1 MDRAGEVRVINAGA
15 RLDRLPIASFHY
27 RVLGLIAAGMFL
39 DAFEIYLQ
47 SSVLATLVAE
57 KWSTPALNANFISV
71 TFAGMV
77 VGAWLAGVLGDRF
90 GRRYSYQ
97 VNLLVFGLASLAG
110 AAAPSMSWLIA
121 ARFVMG
127 LGLGAEIVV
136 GYVALSEFVPPK
148 SRGRWGTALAVITNS
163 SLFVSALVGRVVIP
177 NWGWRWM
184 FVIVGVGAMI
194 VWYLRKSMPESP
206 RWLEAKGRAEEAE
219 RVLAAIEQEVA
230 RGEKLPPVAPAPV
243 PLLNR
248 PSLATLFSEGLISRT
263 ITGSMLLIALNTA
276 IYGFIAFLPTF
287 MVKQGM
293 NIVTSLDY
301 TTIMSLGG
309 PVGALIGMW
318 LGDRVGRKPCI
329 IVGAVLAIL
338 FGALYPTIGDP
349 TLLTLVG
356 FLLVTSVYVLVAI
369 AWGLYVPELF
379 PTEVRMRGAGFCNT
393 AGRLMTILTPQ
404 LAVPLFAAFGI
415 VGVIAMVAV
424 LLAAQ
429 GLLVAFFGIETKE
442 RSLEAL
448 VPSAG
453 RTAAAAAPS
462 ADPVR

>member
-1 MDRAGEVRVINAGA
+1 MRVINAGA
-15 RLDRLPIASFHY
+15 RLDRLPIAPFHY
-27 RVLGLIAAGMFL
+27 RMLALIGAGMFL

-47 SSVLATLVAE
+47 GAVLATLVAE
-57 KWSTPALNANFISV
+57 HWSTPALNANFISV

-77 VGAWLAGVLGDRF
+77 LGAWIAGILGDRF

-97 VNLLVFGLASLAG
+97 ANLLVFGLASLAG

-127 LGLGAEIVV
+127 VGLGAEIVV
-136 GYVALSEFVPPK
+136 GYVTLSEFVPPR

-163 SLFVSALVGRVVIP
+163 SLFVSALVARAVIP
-177 NWGWRWM
+177 NLGWRWM
-184 FVIVGVGAMI
+184 FVIVGVGALI
-194 VWYLRKSMPESP
+194 VWYLRKAMPESP
-206 RWLEAKGRAEEAE
+206 RWLESKGRGEEAE
-219 RVLAAIEQEVA
+219 RVLAAIEDEVG
-230 RGEKLPPVAPAPV
+230 RGKSLPQAAAVAV
-243 PLLNR
+243 PLLHR
-248 PSLATLFSEGLISRT
+248 PSLATLFSRGLILRT
-263 ITGSMLLIALNTA
+263 LTGSVLLIALNTA

-293 NIVTSLDY
+293 SIVTSLNY

-329 IVGAVLAIL
+329 IVGAVFAII
-338 FGALYPTIGDP
+338 FGALYPSMSDP
-349 TLLTLVG
+349 NLLTLTG

-404 LAVPLFAAFGI
+404 LVVPLFAAAG
-415 VGVIAMVAV
+415 VTGVITMVGA
-424 LLAAQ
+424 LLAFQA
-429 GLLVAFFGIETKE
+429 LLVAFFGIETKE
-442 RSLEAL
+442 RSLESL
-448 VPSAG
+448 VPSAAG
-453 RTAAAAAPS
+453 IPSAVRPS